1 MKHLQKTFRLF
12 GAGWWS
18 RTVSV
23 AMLISSLGLAA
34 LNGRAAGAAPMTFE
48 SSSRQISLLE
58 LYTSEGCSS
67 CPPAETWLSGLKD
80 NPGLWRDFVPV
91 AFHVDYWNY
100 LGWRDPWSREEYSD
114 RQQEYARIWHAAN
127 VYTPEFVLNGQE
139 WQRSFWSK
147 AVPQTGAKDAGV
159 LRVSSPDGQEWQ
171 ATYTVPADSTA
182 GVHIYQLHTA
192 ELVCEVGS
200 DVKAGEN
207 SGRRL
212 NHDFAALTL
221 TEQPLVSKT
230 NELRGTFRI
239 DGKSK
244 PATGRLALAV
254 WVVPNGQTVPIQAVG
269 GWLP

>member
-1 MKHLQKTFRLF
+1 MKSNKYHFGCL
-12 GAGWWS
+12 GAGG
-18 RTVSV
+18 RPRPALV
-23 AMLISSLGLAA
+23 APLLLALGLVA
-34 LNGRAAGAAPMTFE
+34 LNGSQAGAAPVTIT
-48 SSSRQISLLE
+48 SSSRQTSLVE

-67 CPPAETWLSGLKD
+67 CPPAEAWLSGLKD

-100 LGWRDPWSREEYSD
+100 LGWRDPWSRPEYSD
-114 RQQEYARIWHAAN
+114 RQQEYARAWGSEN
-127 VYTPEFVLNGQE
+127 VYTPEFVVNGQE
-139 WQRSFWSK
+139 WNRHFWNTS
-147 AVPQTGAKDAGV
+147 VPAGTVPDAGI
-159 LRVSSPDGQEWQ
+159 LRVTSSDGREWQ
-171 ATYTVPADSTA
+171 ASYTAPSSSAK
-182 GVHIYQLHTA
+182 GVQVYQLHTA
-192 ELVCEVGS
+192 LLVCEVGS

-230 NELRGTFRI
+230 NEFHVSFRI
-239 DGKSK
+239 DEKSK

-254 WVVPNGQTVPIQAVG
+254 WVVPNGQTTPVQAVG